1 MLRTLRLMLLCLI
14 ATSFVTV
21 NGQQINVS
29 GTVIDREDQLPLP
42 GVSVIIK
49 GTTIGTVT
57 DAEGKY
63 NLAAPSNQSII
74 VFTFVGYTTQEIQV
88 GSQNLINVSMS
99 QDLRQLSEV
108 VITGYGSQLKQD
120 LTGNIASLKGEEIKN
135 VPVPTFEQALQGR
148 ATGVFVESTN

>member
-1 MLRTLRLMLLCLI
+1 MLRKLRLILLLLI
-14 ATSFVTV
+14 ASLSVQV
-21 NGQQINVS
+21 NGQQVNVS
-29 GTVIDREDQLPLP
+29 GTVVDKEDQLPLP

-63 NLAAPSNQSII
+63 SLAAPDNQSVV
-74 VFTFVGYTTQEIQV
+74 VFTFVGYVAQEIQV

-108 VITGYGSQLKQD
+108 VINGYGL
-120 LTGNIASLKGEEIKN
+120 I
-135 VPVPTFEQALQGR
+135 
-148 ATGVFVESTN
+148 